1 MVRHIRG
8 WRNLACYLKSISN
21 RRPCLST
28 DAGIHI
34 VTDFRHHSLLHQ
46 SLDCRASAVHIVIIF
61 TSSTVNTGVFNSS
74 KYKFK
79 INTSMF
85 YKSTWVICKLI
96 CHFYKPNIIPVFSK
110 VKFNF
115 ISKWF
120 VQFFICRI
128 FKLFIFRTLVVFF
141 PRQLITYST

>member
-1 MVRHIRG
+1 
-8 WRNLACYLKSISN
+8 
-21 RRPCLST
+21 
-28 DAGIHI
+28 
-34 VTDFRHHSLLHQ
+34 
-46 SLDCRASAVHIVIIF
+46 
-61 TSSTVNTGVFNSS
+61 
-74 KYKFK
+74 
-79 INTSMF
+79 MF

-96 CHFYKPNIIPVFSK
+96 CHFYKPNIIPVSSK

-141 PRQLITYST
+141 PRQLITYSTWNNGIAKYIKQLPNRTLFCYKDTLALADRGVFFATTQKENFHIGTRVKALIFKDGEKSEAVRLFSLLQ